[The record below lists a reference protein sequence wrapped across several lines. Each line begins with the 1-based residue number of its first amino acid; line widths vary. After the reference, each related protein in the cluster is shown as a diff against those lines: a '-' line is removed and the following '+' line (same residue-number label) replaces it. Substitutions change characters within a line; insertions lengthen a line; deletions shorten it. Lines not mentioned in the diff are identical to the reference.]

1 MLSVSNSLP
10 VSNYATSVVS
20 LASGTTFKP
29 KSNGKIRIDLPA
41 NLGMVDFHSSYLQFR
56 LKVVPPTLSQDG
68 TPANRRD
75 VYNMGFSNKAGC
87 EQIIRDLRVLVDNK
101 PVEEIANYNV
111 LHNFK
116 KAFTDDNSKVA
127 VDSTFN
133 HAQLGA
139 GAETGDGYF
148 NHTFNA
154 NTPAITYDGIGLK
167 QIAKMECSGVLSLPV
182 GFPVLA
188 TGKVG
193 IELTLED
200 ADKVLKPHGEFEDV
214 ACDDGNTGA
223 TADGIVNQLD
233 ISLKNGTNYDG
244 YKWTNN
250 QDCPFAVGNTIRI
263 KFDVAGHASH
273 NELRLI
279 ATSAVAGGKVRITF
293 ANINTNGNNV
303 ARSNTTIS
311 AEVGVDENGA
321 TRASQY
327 DYEVSD
333 VEYIVR
339 SIEMPPPYL
348 QSLQKRI
355 QQDAFMMDIP
365 TYSSYLDNIQAGM
378 RQQSINIPCFNSRV
392 KTIMSIPL
400 DNAGAVKYNFQRN
413 GKIDNLRNY
422 QAQIGTRREPSRPV
436 DLTNTTNSVAE
447 YCSQEY
453 LHELKKTFKANGDG
467 VRTLQNW
474 RGNFAF
480 TRSLSAM
487 GGSEDLSD
495 KGFRFNVEYNA
506 DPRAKNVYTYVYHIK
521 RLQVSPQGLMIYQ

>member
-20 LASGTTFKP
+20 LASGSTFKP

-41 NLGMVDFHSSYLQFR
+41 NLGMVDFHSSYLKFKM
-56 LKVVPPTLSQDG
+56 KVVPPTLSQDG

-75 VYNMGFSNKAGC
+75 VYNMEFSNKAGC
-87 EQIIRDLRVLVDNK
+87 EQIIRDLRVMVDNK
-101 PVEEIANYNV
+101 PVEEITNYNV

-116 KAFTDDNSKVA
+116 KAFTDDNSKMA

-133 HAQLGA
+133 HAQLGRNESLA
-139 GAETGDGYF
+139 TGFF
-148 NHTFNA
+148 NHSYDATA
-154 NTPAITYDGIGLK
+154 PSVSYDGVGLT
-167 QIAKMECSGVLSLPV
+167 QISKMECSGVLTLPV

-193 IELTLED
+193 IEISLED
-200 ADKVLKPHGEFEDV
+200 ADKVLKPHGEFENV
-214 ACDDGNTGA
+214 KCENQTTGA
-223 TADGIVNQLD
+223 TGDGVVASVDL
-233 ISLKNGTNYDG
+233 SFVNGTSYDG
-244 YKWTNN
+244 YKWSNAIN
-250 QDCPFAVGNTIRI
+250 CPFAVGNTIRI
-263 KFDVAGHASH
+263 KGKVAGGADV
-273 NELRLI
+273 NVLRLI
-279 ATSAVAGGKVRITF
+279 TTCAVATGRVRLGF
-293 ANINTNGNNV
+293 ANINTAVNAG
-303 ARSNTTIS
+303 AMTATTVS
-311 AEVGVDENGA
+311 VEVGVDENGA

-327 DYEVSD
+327 EYEISE
-333 VEYIVR
+333 VEYVVR

-378 RQQSINIPCFNSRV
+378 RQQSINIPCFSSRV
-392 KTIMSIPL
+392 KTVMSIPL
-400 DNAGAVKYNFQRN
+400 DNAGSVKYNFQRN

-487 GGSEDLSD
+487 GGSEDLTD

-506 DPRAKNVYTYVYHIK
+506 DPLAKNVYTYVYHIK
-521 RLQVSPQGLMIYQ
+521 RLQVSPQGLMIYS